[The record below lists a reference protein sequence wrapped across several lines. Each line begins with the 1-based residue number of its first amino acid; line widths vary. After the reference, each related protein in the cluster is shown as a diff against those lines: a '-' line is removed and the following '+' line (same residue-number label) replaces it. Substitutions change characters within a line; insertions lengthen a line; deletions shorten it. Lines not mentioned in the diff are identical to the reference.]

1 MCVTTYLHVF
11 LCSTYVMAIKFYGQ
25 KNWEHQFARQPRA
38 LEFFLEQNLLL
49 MLGSCYLAGP
59 ESIGGDF
66 TSRIKKLHKEHAL
79 DLPSYNSDQLGFY
92 I

>member
-1 MCVTTYLHVF
+1 MYL
-11 LCSTYVMAIKFYGQ
+11 YVVRYGYKIYGQ
-25 KNWEHQFARQPRA
+25 KNWEHQFARQPRS

-49 MLGSCYLAGP
+49 MLGSCHLAGP
-59 ESIGGDF
+59 ESNEGDI
-66 TSRIKKLHKEHAL
+66 TSRRKKLHKEHAL